1 MAESAS
7 SSNTA
12 IVALSI
18 LGLAVAAG
26 IFIYYQGGFGGTDTV
41 HEKTIIEKV
50 VPAPAATPEPTPEP
64 GYKFEH
70 EDNDGNKTVIET
82 P

>member
-1 MAESAS
+1 MANSES

-18 LGLAVAAG
+18 LGLAAVAG
-26 IFIYYQGGFGGTDTV
+26 VFIYFQGGFGETDVV
-41 HEKTIIEKV
+41 HQQTIIEKQ
-50 VPAPAATPEPTPEP
+50 VPAPEPADEP
-64 GYKFEH
+64 GYKLEH
-70 EDNDGNKTVIET
+70 EDDSGNKTVIEA

>member
-1 MAESAS
+1 MAENTS
-7 SSNTA
+7 SNNTA

-18 LGLAVAAG
+18 LGLATVAG
-26 IFIYYQGGFGGTDTV
+26 VFIYFQGGFGESTVV
-41 HEKTIIEKV
+41 HEQTIIEKV
-50 VPAPAATPEPTPEP
+50 VPAAATPEPTPDP

-70 EDNDGNKTVIET
+70 EDNDGNKTVIEA

>member
-7 SSNTA
+7 SNNTA

-18 LGLAVAAG
+18 LGLATVAG
-26 IFIYYQGGFGGTDTV
+26 VFIYFQGGFGGPDVV
-41 HEKTIIEKV
+41 HEQTIIEKV
-50 VPAPAATPEPTPEP
+50 VPAPAPAAEP
-64 GYKFEH
+64 GYKLEH
-70 EDNDGNKTVIET
+70 EDNDGNKTVIEA